1 MEQRFAFDQIANVYK
16 AARPDY
22 PEALIE
28 DVVSYAGLRPNDKI
42 LEVGCG
48 TGQATKSFAKRNF
61 SILAIDP
68 GPEMLRGA
76 RESLAGFSDVG
87 FLETTFEAWPGKQGG
102 FRLIVAAQS
111 WHWVSAE
118 VRFVRAAEVLSPEG
132 SLAVFGHVPVGLPAP
147 LLAQFREIYLRH
159 TGQWG
164 RPPEAWYLP
173 DGPLAMGS
181 IKEKQHLQTDVTLAP
196 GKCYSIVGYSK
207 KVKDLDLYL
216 LLPPGVL
223 SGQDLTDD
231 NKPVIG
237 GPPQP
242 MCPVS
247 ATSVTYKL
255 DIFADAGSGDVAVQL
270 FSKGK

>member
-1 MEQRFAFDQIANVYK
+1 MRKTTANLLVLGGLTAM
-16 AARPDY
+16 AAVPVLY
-22 PEALIE
+22 
-28 DVVSYAGLRPNDKI
+28 
-42 LEVGCG
+42 GCG
-48 TGQATKSFAKRNF
+48 GGSKPAAT
-61 SILAIDP
+61 P
-68 GPEMLRGA
+68 
-76 RESLAGFSDVG
+76 
-87 FLETTFEAWPGKQGG
+87 
-102 FRLIVAAQS
+102 VAASDTATLPEPQ
-111 WHWVSAE
+111 VLATASAAPADSTP
-118 VRFVRAAEVLSPEG
+118 VVDTSPLAQVLVTDSSQIQKIFTAASSAPAATLKQNGATGTDP
-132 SLAVFGHVPVGLPAP
+132 LATGIRDAAKKLPAGM
-147 LLAQFREIYLRH
+147 
-159 TGQWG
+159 T
-164 RPPEAWYLP
+164 P

-216 LLPPGVL
+216 LLPPGAL

-247 ATSVTYKL
+247 TTPVTYKL
-255 DIFADAGSGDVAVQL
+255 DIFADSGGGDVAVQL